1 MFPDE
6 LVEFRNAH
14 SRDRRCTG
22 LGWEFIGALW
32 NDTLSDLAGRVKVET
47 VWREGTDAVI
57 LIEDTETGTRCY
69 AAYGSLNCVPH
80 P

>member
-1 MFPDE
+1 MRFWFVF
-6 LVEFRNAH
+6 L
-14 SRDRRCTG
+14 
-22 LGWEFIGALW
+22 GALAALVGAVFAF
-32 NDTLSDLAGRVKVET
+32 NERATAQNNLQQHLDTGRVKVET